1 MTSEH
6 IDACLSLFCKRMT
19 GPKSKLYTTRACMV
33 DTIFSNFQ
41 QKMPKPKCKF
51 DELRG
56 YVEGER
62 PTYAKKW
69 KDVDFIIVPCNVGGH
84 WVVAKI
90 DLVRWTIKVVDE
102 AITSNAK
109 DNGVRAGQMTPLTTM
124 MPLICHQAGYFNNIR
139 RKRRDLTPMPLD
151 IHLPKTKVHWQNDSV
166 SCGMFMIGYI
176 EHILQSEKIR
186 IKQNMIAKMR
196 RQYALEIFSNN
207 WESEP

>member
-6 IDACLSLFCKRMT
+6 IDACLSLLCKRMT

-33 DTIFSNFQ
+33 DTIFFDTIRMLHTEFSIEDARA
-41 QKMPKPKCKF
+41 KMQIS

-62 PTYAKKW
+62 PTYAKKGE
-69 KDVDFIIVPCNVGGH
+69 DVDFILAPCNVGGH

-90 DLVRWTIKVVDE
+90 DLVRWTIKVVDS
-102 AITSNAK
+102 AITLDAK

-124 MPLICHQAGYFNNIR
+124 MPFICHQAGYFNNIR
-139 RKRRDLTPMPLD
+139 RKRQDLTSMSLD
-151 IHLPKTKVHWQNDSV
+151 IHLPKAKVHRQNDSV

-176 EHILQSEKIR
+176 EHILQSENIR
-186 IKQNMIAKMR
+186 IK
-196 RQYALEIFSNN
+196 
-207 WESEP
+207 